1 MAPIATNDW
10 PYAVDRRSVAS
21 CGVRLRRVARRMS
34 MSPQWNS
41 RRAPVPWP
49 VVASSLWLRAG
60 FAFAGV
66 AALGV
71 AMLAD
76 AANGTPLLGLSLALG
91 GGVLAYAAI
100 RRAWSLLARC
110 DPPASSSRASA
121 PSLHGV
127 VRT

>member
-1 MAPIATNDW
+1 
-10 PYAVDRRSVAS
+10 
-21 CGVRLRRVARRMS
+21 MS
-34 MSPQWNS
+34 MSAQWNS
-41 RRAPVPWP
+41 SRAPVPWP

-60 FAFAGV
+60 LAFAGV

-110 DPPASSSRASA
+110 DEAAPSSRASA